1 MMDAEGYIH
10 RTAVRPKYRHQV
22 IGSELVLASMQA
34 LEKPGITKVSPVVF
48 EDNRVGNAFG
58 VKQGFTV
65 RDDLI

>member
-1 MMDAEGYIH
+1 
-10 RTAVRPKYRHQV
+10 
-22 IGSELVLASMQA
+22 MQA